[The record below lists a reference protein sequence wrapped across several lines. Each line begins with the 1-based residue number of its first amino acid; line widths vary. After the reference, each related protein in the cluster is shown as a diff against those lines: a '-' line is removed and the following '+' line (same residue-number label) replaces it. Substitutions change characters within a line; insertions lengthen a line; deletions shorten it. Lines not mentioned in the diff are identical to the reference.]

1 MAMVLPNSMST
12 GIQWQSTWME
22 LPDSPAHPTQ
32 SDDRRSS
39 FASSSAKA
47 SEYDVADMDSD
58 DEADMTVTAAAQ
70 SGVTSSSGHVNS
82 GIYVQFARSS
92 FSSIASSAG
101 TSGVYAAAPST
112 AHMTGTSS
120 DTPSSELA
128 SAPETEDEYLPKLRP
143 RLTFRTGLTS
153 TMLETKPVR
162 KFAAKPAAKPTRKT
176 TTIHRK
182 KPTRPKAPSTRI
194 PVPIPDLSLT
204 KRTRGRLAVTDPALI
219 DADIV
224 HVCPI
229 PTCGACFKRREHVQR
244 HVRGIHTNEKVG
256 VQFFAEEDEPVSD
269 SSLPFSA
276 FPLRCSGMHQKVC
289 PRRQPES
296 SLHR

>member
-1 MAMVLPNSMST
+1 
-12 GIQWQSTWME
+12 ME

-47 SEYDVADMDSD
+47 SDYDVADMDSD

-101 TSGVYAAAPST
+101 TSGVYSAASST
-112 AHMTGTSS
+112 ADMTGTSS

-128 SAPETEDEYLPKLRP
+128 SAPEAEDEYLPKLRP
-143 RLTFRTGLTS
+143 RLTIRTGLTS
-153 TMLETKPVR
+153 TMLETKPKR
-162 KFAAKPAAKPTRKT
+162 KSAAKPTRKT
-176 TTIHRK
+176 TTIRRK

-194 PVPIPDLSLT
+194 PVPVPDLSLT

-229 PTCGACFKRREHVQR
+229 RTCGACFKRREHVQR

-256 VQFFAEEDEPVSD
+256 AQLFTEEDEPVSD
-269 SSLPFSA
+269 SPLPFSA

-289 PRRQPES
+289 PRRQSES